1 MITMSNQIELRHL
14 SYFLAVAKEL
24 HFRKAAEKLYISQP
38 GLSRQIKQMEAELDV
53 VLLERNNRNV
63 RLTKAGEYLQ
73 KELEATL
80 ENLYAVLANAKR
92 IGEGI
97 EGDLNFGYVGSAMQ
111 NIIPNLLIQIRNE
124 YPKTHFNLKE
134 MDNQKQIDSLQNQD
148 IDIGFVRL
156 ERVPKNL
163 VLCPILEDSFSL
175 VLPQNHA
182 LNKSNFKDLS
192 ELKNE
197 PFIMFDPSYSPNY
210 HQKIMQIFDYF
221 GFTPIVYHK
230 TVHATSIYKL
240 IELGFGISIVP
251 SSLQIDST
259 SKVKFID
266 LDRIPQRTTLSA
278 VWNKNNKNPIL
289 PKILQ
294 FVTDL
299 KTS

>member
-1 MITMSNQIELRHL
+1 MSNQIELRHL

>member
-1 MITMSNQIELRHL
+1 MSNQIELRHL

-53 VLLERNNRNV
+53 VLFERNNRNV

-124 YPKTHFNLKE
+124 YPKIHFNLKE

-163 VLCPILEDSFSL
+163 VLCPILEDTFSL

-182 LNKSNFKDLS
+182 LNKSNYKDLS